1 MGCRRRTQPSCLGSA
16 PSAQITACWGRWQT
30 QRSVGRLGLFLHPS
44 GAMRAAC
51 RALPRLPRLPAAVKS
66 PGTASACAEAV
77 ALPTSA
83 TAARGAAFSAAAG
96 RGAGPGWLGAKFRWA
111 GMAAGLGLGAAG
123 AAQLYSS
130 GGSRGPAECEAGP
143 GAGSS
148 ERHGLWCSARAGEP
162 SASSSS
168 WTLQATDVSDGCRAI
183 TARCEAGMRVQIAC

>member
-143 GAGSS
+143 GAGST
-148 ERHGLWCSARAGEP
+148 GD
-162 SASSSS
+162 ASSGQQRKTRIVVLGSG
-168 WTLQATDVSDGCRAI
+168 WGAI
-183 TARCEAGMRVQIAC
+183 SFLKQLDPASYGRE